1 MEALLATKG
10 VGWTHGTPRALNK
23 AAARGNFQMSTC
35 ASHLSGSFTYCAVAS
50 LALLGALD
58 EATSARTV
66 AYLASCQNHDGGF
79 CLMPGSESHAGG

>member
-1 MEALLATKG
+1 M
-10 VGWTHGTPRALNK
+10 P
-23 AAARGNFQMSTC
+23 RGNVQISNVNQLAPLTP
-35 ASHLSGSFTYCAVAS
+35 SGSFTYCAVAS
-50 LALLGALD
+50 LALLGTRD